1 MSKQL
6 EKISDKAIHVEVHHT
21 LCRAAE
27 EFYRLSVNVPKT
39 LLEVT
44 QHIHGRFDM
53 ALYDVFRAANSKK
66 LTTKLTH
73 LELAKENVFINLL
86 VLSIWLRLMR

>member
-6 EKISDKAIHVEVHHT
+6 EKISDKAIHVEVYHT

-53 ALYDVFRAANSKK
+53 ALYDVFIPAN
-66 LTTKLTH
+66 
-73 LELAKENVFINLL
+73 KEHSLQQLSIDIIAERLLL
-86 VLSIWLRLMR
+86 VFVC